1 MSPEQLEEMQV
12 AAAVRMQTMFRGFRA
27 RWKVLHPKVF
37 SKGMRDADEHERE
50 ESWHRYLRAWQE
62 VRALPACRTLGKQC
76 SCSFTSSL
84 PRFRLPIWDR
94 QPKVLHNHQ

>member
-62 VRALPACRTLGKQC
+62 VRTLPACRTRSQPTLLP
-76 SCSFTSSL
+76 SFWLALESSSRYTTQL
-84 PRFRLPIWDR
+84 R
-94 QPKVLHNHQ
+94 V

>member
-1 MSPEQLEEMQV
+1 MQV

-62 VRALPACRTLGKQC
+62 VRTLLCWMLDKQC
-76 SCSFTSSL
+76 SCSFISSL
-84 PRFRLPIWDR
+84 PLFRLPIWDC
-94 QPKVLHNHQ
+94 QPKVLYNHR

>member
-62 VRALPACRTLGKQC
+62 VRTSKLPAL
-76 SCSFTSSL
+76 
-84 PRFRLPIWDR
+84 DA
-94 QPKVLHNHQ
+94 